1 MKRTLTTAT
10 AGLAALVLV
19 GTLAACSSPDA
30 LSGEDPAGGSSETL
44 TIGSANFS
52 ENVILAHI
60 YAAALNDAGIE
71 TTVKPN
77 IGSREVFVPALEDG
91 SIDLIPEY
99 SGALMAFL
107 DPSIDDVFAS
117 EEVYESLGEVL
128 PEGLTMLEMSPAE
141 DKDTLV
147 VTAETAQKYKL
158 KSIADLEPVAGE
170 LVLGGPPETKDRRAG
185 IPGLKTLYNV
195 VFKEFKSVD
204 LGGPLTVGGLKNGDL
219 DVGLMFTTQP
229 AIAENDFVSLEDPN
243 NMSLAENIVPIV
255 REDQASDTVVQALNA
270 VSAKLTTEDL
280 IQMNREVE
288 IEKKD
293 PEKVAR
299 AFVDGDVK

>member
-1 MKRTLTTAT
+1 MNRKLTTAT
-10 AGLAALVLV
+10 AGLASLLLV

-30 LSGEDPAGGSSETL
+30 LSGEDSAPDSSETL

-52 ENVILAHI
+52 ENVILAHV
-60 YAAALNDAGIE
+60 YAAALNDAGID

-107 DPSIDDVFAS
+107 DPSIDEVFAS
-117 EEVYESLGEVL
+117 DEVYAALGEVL
-128 PEGLTMLEMSPAE
+128 PDGLTMLEMSPAE

-147 VTAETAQKYKL
+147 VTAETAKKYNL
-158 KSIADLEPVAGE
+158 KSIADLQPVAGE

-185 IPGLKTLYNV
+185 IPGLKSLYDV

-229 AIAENDFVSLEDPN
+229 AIAENSFVSLEDPN
-243 NMSLAENIVPIV
+243 NMSLAENIVPII
-255 REDQASDTVVQALNA
+255 RDDKASDAVSDALNSI
-270 VSAKLTTEDL
+270 SAELTTEDL
-280 IQMNREVE
+280 VQMNREVE
-288 IEKKD
+288 IDKKD

-299 AFVDGDVK
+299 AFVDGALN